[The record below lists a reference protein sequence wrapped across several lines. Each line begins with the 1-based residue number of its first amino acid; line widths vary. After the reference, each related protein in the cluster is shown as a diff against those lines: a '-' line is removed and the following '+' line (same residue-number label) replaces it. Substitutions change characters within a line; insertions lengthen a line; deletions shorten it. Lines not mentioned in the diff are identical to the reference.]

1 MSTPAVHATAVVA
14 DSAELGAGCVV
25 GPFTVIEDGVR
36 VGAGSRIA
44 SHVVLHTGT
53 RLGDRVRVGPHT
65 VLGGDPQSLGFDGA
79 PTGLVV
85 GDDTVIHEAVTVHR
99 ATGPDPTS
107 IGPGCLIMGQVHIAH
122 DCVVAASAV
131 VAQGTMLAGH
141 VRLGEWSVVG
151 GMTGLHQWVRVGP
164 HAFVGGM
171 AKVLHDVLPFTVA
184 DGFPARHRQINAA
197 RLRRRGFPPAEI
209 RALRAALASLRAGG
223 TIDRDGP
230 DVVRT
235 GEQSKGTAWPSVATF
250 ADFVDGPSRRGLSP
264 L

>member
-1 MSTPAVHATAVVA
+1 MITPAVHATAVVA
-14 DSAELGAGCVV
+14 DSAQLGAGCVV

-65 VLGGDPQSLGFDGA
+65 VLGGDPQALDFDGA

-141 VRLGEWSVVG
+141 VRLGEWSVIG

-209 RALRAALASLRAGG
+209 RALRAALVSLRAGG
-223 TIDRDGP
+223 AIDRGDFG
-230 DVVRT
+230 
-235 GEQSKGTAWPSVATF
+235 SVSAF
-250 ADFVDGPSRRGLSP
+250 ADFADGPSRRGLS
-264 L
+264 LL